1 MMQKYV
7 RPRFGRMLLLALAIG
22 AVATPLLLTSR
33 SAEAIIAILI
43 GLRSGPV
50 GLTRGTE
57 GTFGVYLPTSR
68 SVRTPL
74 PVVNTITD
82 GTSNTIFARENLT
95 LVPGGPCGWV
105 HVKVFENGSVQLN
118 GRALGITVP
127 EDGRLQLV
135 SQVTTQ
141 APKGTTLVGSVQVS
155 ELATNRVL
163 ALLPYIEQDN

>member
-1 MMQKYV
+1 MRRNA
-7 RPRFGRMLLLALAIG
+7 RPRLWQVLMLALGVG
-22 AVATPLLLTSR
+22 AVATPLLITSR

-57 GTFGVYLPTSR
+57 GTFGVYLPVSR

-74 PVVNTITD
+74 PVVNAITD
-82 GTSNTIFARENLT
+82 GTSNTIFAREDLT

-118 GRALGITVP
+118 GRTLAITVP

-141 APKGTTLVGSVQVS
+141 APKGTVLVGSVQVT
-155 ELATNRVL
+155 ELATNRIL
-163 ALLPYIEQDN
+163 ALLPYIEQD